1 MCRLASIRRCPSHR
15 DPVAI
20 AARNARRRAAYA
32 AKKAALKTA
41 SVSETVV
48 ASTSSNVS
56 VPDNTSTPKMKN
68 IYSAVEFDFDEYDDK
83 GMAEL
88 VGKARVRLYKQVYTD
103 ESLNITYQKQSGNLV
118 KAGYLAPRYVRGV
131 INYNNL
137 NEESY
142 SAFGFQNP
150 HENPNGYQP
159 IGLPVR
165 TMRKLSEIELRKLS
179 VNEKLAAR
187 FFTSNNYDWFN
198 NILYGRNTELPEPDE
213 SYEKFAEEGYGIFN
227 EDNQHKIHLSG
238 FSVSPKF
245 RTKET
250 VEKICSVLDD
260 ALSHGPKRQ
269 RILYRGKKG
278 YSSIFDKAGS
288 VSNWVDQNMPLGKEV
303 VFDGY
308 QSASPCFDIARQ
320 YSGGDGLIYEILTPE
335 GVNVT
340 DISQYENER
349 EVVLPRQARYMVVGV
364 HKNVK
369 RKGDYKGMTTIV
381 QLVAINDKGEIL
393 DGTNSFTQ
401 TDPIPSKSISDNDE
415 QA

>member
-32 AKKAALKTA
+32 AKKAA
-41 SVSETVV
+41 SVSETIL
-48 ASTSSNVS
+48 ASTRSSVS
-56 VPDNTSTPKMKN
+56 APDNTSTPKMKN
-68 IYSAVEFDFDEYDDK
+68 IYSAVEFNFDNYDDK
-83 GMAEL
+83 RLAEL
-88 VGKARVRLYKQVYTD
+88 AGKARVRLYKKVYTD

-118 KAGYLAPRYVRGV
+118 KAGYLAPHYVRGI

-142 SAFGFQNP
+142 SVFGFQNP
-150 HENPNGYQP
+150 HENPDGYQP

-165 TMRKLSEIELRKLS
+165 TIRKLSEIELRKLS

-187 FFTSNNYDWFN
+187 FFTSNSYEWFN

-213 SYEKFAEEGYGIFN
+213 FYKEFAEQGYGVFD
-227 EDNQHKIHLSG
+227 EDNQQDIYLSG
-238 FSVSPKF
+238 FSISPRF

-250 VEKICSVLDD
+250 IGTICSVLDD
-260 ALSHGPKRQ
+260 ALSRGPKRQ
-269 RILYRGKKG
+269 RILYRGKKAD
-278 YSSIFDKAGS
+278 SSIFDEAGS

-308 QSASPCFDIARQ
+308 QSASLSFDVAHK
-320 YSGGDGLIYEILTPE
+320 YSEYKDGLIYEILTPE

-340 DISQYENER
+340 DVSLYESER
-349 EVVLPRQARYMVVGV
+349 EVVLPRQARYVVVGV

-369 RKGDYKGMTTIV
+369 CSGDDKGTTTIV
-381 QLVAINDKGEIL
+381 QLVAINEKGEIL

-401 TDPIPSKSISDNDE
+401 TNPIPSKSISDNDK

>member
-1 MCRLASIRRCPSHR
+1 MCRLASIRRCPSHS

-32 AKKAALKTA
+32 AKKAALKAA
-41 SVSETVV
+41 SVSETNV
-48 ASTSSNVS
+48 APTSGNVS
-56 VPDNTSTPKMKN
+56 VPDNTPAPKMKN
-68 IYSAVEFDFDEYDDK
+68 IYSAVKFDFDEYDDK

-88 VGKARVRLYKQVYTD
+88 VGKAYVRVYKQIYTD

-118 KAGYLAPRYVRGV
+118 KAGYLAPHYVRGV

-137 NEESY
+137 DEESY
-142 SAFGFQNP
+142 LAFGFQNP
-150 HENPNGYQP
+150 HESPDGYQP

-165 TMRKLSEIELRKLS
+165 TMRKLSEIELRKLHS
-179 VNEKLAAR
+179 IEKLAAK
-187 FFTSNNYDWFN
+187 FFTSNHYDWFN

-213 SYEKFAEEGYGIFN
+213 SYKKFAKQGYGIFDGDKQ
-227 EDNQHKIHLSG
+227 EDAHETFNIPSKY
-238 FSVSPKF
+238 

-250 VEKICSVLDD
+250 VDKICSVLDD

-278 YSSIFDKAGS
+278 YSSIFNKAGS
-288 VSNWVDQNMPLGKEV
+288 VSDWVDQNMPLGKEV

-320 YSGGDGLIYEILTPE
+320 YSGRVGLIYEILTPE

-349 EVVLPRQARYMVVGV
+349 EVILPRQARYVVVGV

-369 RKGDYKGMTTIV
+369 CKGDYKGRTTIV
-381 QLVAINDKGEIL
+381 QLVAINEKGEIL

-401 TDPIPSKSISDNDE
+401 TNPFENRE
-415 QA
+415 